1 MTGIKNRI
9 TKEAEGRDGSHVEH
23 SYRGAKLKSRPEGA
37 GKDRDIANVRK
48 SWTTWRTEV
57 DGPTVAR

>member
-1 MTGIKNRI
+1 MKN
-9 TKEAEGRDGSHVEH
+9 
-23 SYRGAKLKSRPEGA
+23 RPEGA
-37 GKDRDIANVRK
+37 GKDQDIANVRK